1 MQICKTDIGMI
12 DVGWG
17 ACYHRFCGFRTTRD
31 THNIHHLASQ
41 SGENSMTKPI
51 ILLVEDLD
59 DNATLVRKV
68 LTARGYE
75 VLWAN
80 TGEKGLDM
88 ATDYPPGLIL
98 LDLGLPDIDG
108 QTLVRYFRKMPE
120 LNEVPIIVVT
130 AWPEETAKNMVRAY
144 DCNGY
149 IGKPVDIHLL
159 SDTVNEYFQA
169 V

>member
-1 MQICKTDIGMI
+1 MQKNLVVKPEKM
-12 DVGWG
+12 
-17 ACYHRFCGFRTTRD
+17 
-31 THNIHHLASQ
+31 
-41 SGENSMTKPI
+41 KPI

-68 LTARGYE
+68 LDAQGYD
-75 VLWAN
+75 VFWAN

-88 ATDYPPGLIL
+88 ATENPPGLIL

-120 LNEVPIIVVT
+120 LDDVPIIVVT
-130 AWPEETAKNMVRAY
+130 AWPEETAKNMVTAY
-144 DCNGY
+144 GCDGY

-159 SDTVNEYFQA
+159 TDTVNQYFKA
-169 V
+169 D

>member
-1 MQICKTDIGMI
+1 M
-12 DVGWG
+12 
-17 ACYHRFCGFRTTRD
+17 FCGYDFQFYFKLHTAKRLI
-31 THNIHHLASQ
+31 HIHHPTKRN
-41 SGENSMTKPI
+41 GENSMTKPI

-80 TGEKGLDM
+80 TGQRGLDM
-88 ATDYPPGLIL
+88 ASEHPPGLIL

-108 QTLVRYFRKMPE
+108 QTLVRYFRNMPE
-120 LNEVPIIVVT
+120 LDDVPIIVVT
-130 AWPEETAKNMVRAY
+130 AWPEATAKKMVTAY
-144 DCNGY
+144 GCNGY

-159 SDTVNEYFQA
+159 SDTVNDYFKTA
-169 V
+169 

>member
-1 MQICKTDIGMI
+1 MTLI
-12 DVGWG
+12 WG
-17 ACYHRFCGFRTTRD
+17 RAIIKFAFLNHPNQRTFSM
-31 THNIHHLASQ
+31 A
-41 SGENSMTKPI
+41 EKFMTKPI

-68 LTARGYE
+68 LGARGYE

-80 TGEKGLDM
+80 TGEKGLEM
-88 ATDYPPGLIL
+88 ATANPPGLIL

-108 QTLVRYFRKMPE
+108 QTLVRYFRNMPE
-120 LNEVPIIVVT
+120 LKDVPIIVVT
-130 AWPEETAKNMVRAY
+130 AWPEETAKNMVSAY

-159 SDTVNEYFQA
+159 GDTVNNYFQTE
-169 V
+169 

>member
-1 MQICKTDIGMI
+1 M
-12 DVGWG
+12 
-17 ACYHRFCGFRTTRD
+17 A
-31 THNIHHLASQ
+31 
-41 SGENSMTKPI
+41 KPI

-88 ATDYPPGLIL
+88 AVENPPGLIL

-108 QTLVRYFRKMPE
+108 QTLVQYFRNIPE
-120 LNEVPIIVVT
+120 VNVWLYGDMIPGNREMLQKVSGPI
-130 AWPEETAKNMVRAY
+130 
-144 DCNGY
+144 
-149 IGKPVDIHLL
+149 
-159 SDTVNEYFQA
+159 
-169 V
+169 

>member
-1 MQICKTDIGMI
+1 MP
-12 DVGWG
+12 
-17 ACYHRFCGFRTTRD
+17 
-31 THNIHHLASQ
+31 
-41 SGENSMTKPI
+41 KPI

-75 VLWAN
+75 ILWAN

-88 ATDYPPGLIL
+88 ASENPPGLIL

-108 QTLVRYFRKMPE
+108 QTLVRYFRNIPNLK
-120 LNEVPIIVVT
+120 NVPIVVVT
-130 AWPEETAKNMVRAY
+130 AWPEETAKNMVMAY
-144 DCNGY
+144 GCNGY

-159 SDTVNEYFQA
+159 TDIVNQYIQA
-169 V
+169 A

>member
-1 MQICKTDIGMI
+1 M
-12 DVGWG
+12 
-17 ACYHRFCGFRTTRD
+17 A
-31 THNIHHLASQ
+31 
-41 SGENSMTKPI
+41 KPI

-68 LTARGYE
+68 LNAQGYE

-88 ATDYPPGLIL
+88 AAENLPGLIL

-108 QTLVRYFRKMPE
+108 QTLVRYFRNMPD
-120 LNEVPIIVVT
+120 LKDVPIVVVT
-130 AWPEETAKNMVRAY
+130 AWPEETAKMMVTAY
-144 DCNGY
+144 GCNDY

-159 SDTVNEYFQA
+159 MAIVKKHLQKE
-169 V
+169 

>member
-1 MQICKTDIGMI
+1 MAK
-12 DVGWG
+12 
-17 ACYHRFCGFRTTRD
+17 
-31 THNIHHLASQ
+31 S
-41 SGENSMTKPI
+41 I

-88 ATDYPPGLIL
+88 ASENPPGLIL

-108 QTLVRYFRKMPE
+108 QTLVRYFRGMPA
-120 LNEVPIIVVT
+120 LSEVPIVVVT
-130 AWPEETAKNMVRAY
+130 AWPEETALKMVSAY
-144 DCNGY
+144 RCDDY
-149 IGKPVDIHLL
+149 IGKPIDIHLL
-159 SDTVNEYFQA
+159 TDIVKKYFRED
-169 V
+169 

>member
-1 MQICKTDIGMI
+1 M
-12 DVGWG
+12 
-17 ACYHRFCGFRTTRD
+17 FCGYDFQFYFKLHTAK
-31 THNIHHLASQ
+31 HLIHIHHPTKRN
-41 SGENSMTKPI
+41 GDNSMTKPI

-80 TGEKGLDM
+80 TGQKGLDM
-88 ATDYPPGLIL
+88 ASEHPPGLIL

-108 QTLVRYFRKMPE
+108 QTLVRFFRNMPE
-120 LNEVPIIVVT
+120 LDDVPIIVVT
-130 AWPEETAKNMVRAY
+130 AWPEETAKNMVTAY
-144 DCNGY
+144 GCNGY

-159 SDTVNEYFQA
+159 SDTVNEYFKTA
-169 V
+169 

>member
-1 MQICKTDIGMI
+1 MLLSFLRKSHTI
-12 DVGWG
+12 
-17 ACYHRFCGFRTTRD
+17 H
-31 THNIHHLASQ
+31 IHHLIKGN
-41 SGENSMTKPI
+41 GENSMTKPI

-80 TGEKGLDM
+80 TGEKGLEM
-88 ATDYPPGLIL
+88 ATAHPPGLIL

-108 QTLVRYFRKMPE
+108 QTLVRYFRNMPE
-120 LNEVPIIVVT
+120 LDDVPIIVVT
-130 AWPEETAKNMVRAY
+130 AWPEETAKNMVTAY
-144 DCNGY
+144 GCNGY

-159 SDTVNEYFQA
+159 SETVNQYFKPA
-169 V
+169 

>member
-1 MQICKTDIGMI
+1 M
-12 DVGWG
+12 
-17 ACYHRFCGFRTTRD
+17 A
-31 THNIHHLASQ
+31 
-41 SGENSMTKPI
+41 KPI

-68 LTARGYE
+68 LSAQGYD

-88 ATDYPPGLIL
+88 ASANPPGLIL

-108 QTLVRYFRKMPE
+108 QTLVRYFRNMPE
-120 LNEVPIIVVT
+120 LNNVPIIVVT
-130 AWPEETAKNMVRAY
+130 AWPEESAKTMVAAY
-144 DCNGY
+144 GCNGY

-159 SDTVNEYFQA
+159 TDTVNQCFQ
-169 V
+169 VE

>member
-1 MQICKTDIGMI
+1 M
-12 DVGWG
+12 
-17 ACYHRFCGFRTTRD
+17 FCGYDCQFYFKLHTAKRLI
-31 THNIHHLASQ
+31 HIHHPTKRN
-41 SGENSMTKPI
+41 GENSMTKPI

-80 TGEKGLDM
+80 TGQKGLDM
-88 ATDYPPGLIL
+88 ASEHPPGLIL

-108 QTLVRYFRKMPE
+108 QTLVRYFRNMPE
-120 LNEVPIIVVT
+120 LDDVPIIVVT
-130 AWPEETAKNMVRAY
+130 AWPEETAKNMVTAY
-144 DCNGY
+144 GCNGY

-159 SDTVNEYFQA
+159 SDTVNEYFKTA
-169 V
+169 